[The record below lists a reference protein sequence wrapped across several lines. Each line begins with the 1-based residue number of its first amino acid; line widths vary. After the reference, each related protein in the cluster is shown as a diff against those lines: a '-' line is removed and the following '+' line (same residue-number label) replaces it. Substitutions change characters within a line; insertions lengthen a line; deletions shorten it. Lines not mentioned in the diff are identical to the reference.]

1 METGRFQPAIEN
13 KCESS
18 AFEERF
24 GRAPFG
30 AEGLSVSFVRA
41 AYGATGV
48 NQNPG
53 DSPAFGSFPGASQR
67 KKPGFPQALKN

>member
-24 GRAPFG
+24 GGAPFG

-41 AYGATGV
+41 AYGATDV
-48 NQNPG
+48 KQNPG
-53 DSPAFGSFPGASQR
+53 DIR
-67 KKPGFPQALKN
+67 